1 MATTKAELLVENEQ
15 LRVMLADACRV
26 STAWETECK
35 RAKRDIV
42 RFKHGG
48 EVSSAPAPVAAP
60 VASARADCARRYCAE
75 NNCKS
80 VSSVVLDAYIKSMDV
95 LGEAADSL

>member
-26 STAWETECK
+26 STAWEVECK

-42 RFKHGG
+42 KFRHGG
-48 EVSSAPAPVAAP
+48 EVTSAPAPVADNQHAIA
-60 VASARADCARRYCAE
+60 ASVRADSARRYCAE
-75 NNCKS
+75 NGVKS
-80 VSSVVLDAYIKSMDV
+80 VTSAQLDAYMT
-95 LGEAADSL
+95 A

>member
-42 RFKHGG
+42 KFRHGG
-48 EVSSAPAPVAAP
+48 EVSSAPAQAPAP
-60 VASARADCARRYCAE
+60 VASERADFARRYCAE
-75 NNCKS
+75 KNCNS
-80 VSSVVLDAYIKSMDV
+80 VTSTHLDAYIKSMDV
-95 LGEAADSL
+95 PGEAADSL